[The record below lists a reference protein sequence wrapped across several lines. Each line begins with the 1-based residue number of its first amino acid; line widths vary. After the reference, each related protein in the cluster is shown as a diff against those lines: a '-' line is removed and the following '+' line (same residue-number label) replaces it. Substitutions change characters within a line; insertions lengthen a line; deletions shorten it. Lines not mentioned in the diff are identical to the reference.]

1 MLVNIFHVWQKCI
14 NVKPVSIHMVE
25 KYRMIYLA
33 SKRNAC
39 FRKIITHVNALAPLQ
54 GKAKQYF
61 KLLFTIHQ
69 QVIFCTPNW
78 NICYT
83 SIFVFHIH
91 YQVVIRNRLFQF
103 NGIHKKHTGYQL
115 FWYQQK
121 CFAKLS
127 YCHEKEPLSG
137 NIFLSKHFVYIKIGY
152 IFKVISFIFSLK

>member
-1 MLVNIFHVWQKCI
+1 MFDKKKCI
-14 NVKPVSIHMVE
+14 NVKPVSIHMLE

-83 SIFVFHIH
+83 SILVFHIH
-91 YQVVIRNRLFQF
+91 YQVVIRNTFF
-103 NGIHKKHTGYQL
+103 NLMG
-115 FWYQQK
+115 
-121 CFAKLS
+121 
-127 YCHEKEPLSG
+127 
-137 NIFLSKHFVYIKIGY
+137 YIKNIPDNNY
-152 IFKVISFIFSLK
+152 FDTNNNVLRNYLIVMRKSP